1 MAKLEFYRQQV
12 APNLVT
18 PSGAGIA
25 EAGRSRAQAIQA
37 VQSLTD
43 TAAQMFERLDTVK
56 AEDAFN
62 KLRET
67 QTKLMMDP
75 NEGFLSKKSAD
86 AVSADFMRKY
96 VDDFDKSIEETAS
109 GLQNER
115 QRDLFKRRAAAA
127 NAQYQSTLRNH
138 VLNETDAYNKQTFE
152 GVVKTESAAAATTYN
167 DPASVALSLDRI
179 RNNAV
184 NYANSAGIKG
194 DAQVALVNASLAEA
208 HNSILAAAVGNNNFG
223 FVKEYMKQFDKG
235 GKYEGQLGAERTAQL
250 KNSIET
256 ADTRDAS
263 LKLSL
268 ELAGSGKG
276 FDSQRKQLKDMYT
289 SGKISAEVYDQ
300 TTQRIKVA
308 EADVKSNEADF
319 NNSMSGRA
327 QEWILQN
334 PGKPIVD
341 MPPNLYNW
349 AKGKGQLQT
358 LSNFATTNG
367 NVQGDDAEF
376 TRLFVMSAD
385 DPTAFMRE
393 FDQKTESLR
402 TVLSASQYNSL
413 LTRRG
418 SAGKADLQGQ
428 QAAKVSAA
436 TIKSLRNNLISA
448 GIDVT
453 PKEGTPQATE
463 LANFES
469 QLIQAIVAKTE
480 QEGRALTLNETRKLG
495 LDLLR
500 EGRLI
505 NSGGFWSGD
514 TKLRRFEATE
524 ADMQRYGFRYNYA
537 DIPPEDQKR
546 LYRIIQTRPDVR
558 NELGI
563 TLTPNKTIT
572 SDDFARG
579 IERLYSAELDGV
591 IL

>member
-25 EAGRSRAQAIQA
+25 EAGRSTAQAIQA

-268 ELAGSGKG
+268 ELADKKLS
-276 FDSQRKQLKDMYT
+276 FSSQRKQLDDMYRA
-289 SGKISAEVYDQ
+289 GKI
-300 TTQRIKVA
+300 T
-308 EADVKSNEADF
+308 ADVANETEF

-358 LSNFATTNG
+358 LSNFATNNG

-393 FDQKTESLR
+393 FDQNSESLR

-480 QEGRALTLNETRKLG
+480 QEGRALTLNETRKIG

-558 NELGI
+558 DSIGI

-579 IERLYSAELDGV
+579 IEILYSAELDGV
-591 IL
+591 TF

>member
-96 VDDFDKSIEETAS
+96 IDDFDKSIEEAAS
-109 GLQNER
+109 GLQNGR
-115 QRDLFKRRAAAA
+115 QRELFKRRAAAA

-152 GVVKTESAAAATTYN
+152 GVVKTESAAAATTYT
-167 DPASVALSLDRI
+167 DPASVELSLDRI

-235 GKYEGQLGAERTAQL
+235 DKYEGQIDAARAAQL

-268 ELAGSGKG
+268 ELADKKLS
-276 FDSQRKQLKDMYT
+276 FSSQRKQLDDMYRA
-289 SGKISAEVYDQ
+289 GKITADVRDQ
-300 TTQRIKVA
+300 TLTRINNN
-308 EADVKSNEADF
+308 ETRVKANEAEF
-319 NNSMSGRA
+319 NNSMSGQA

-349 AKGKGQLQT
+349 AKSKGQLQT
-358 LSNFATTNG
+358 LSNFATNNG
-367 NVQGDDAEF
+367 NVQGDSAEF

-385 DPTAFMRE
+385 DPTSFMRE
-393 FDQKTESLR
+393 FDQNNESLR
-402 TVLSASQYNSL
+402 TTLSATQYNSL

-428 QAAKVSAA
+428 QAAKVASA
-436 TIKSLRNNLISA
+436 TIKSLRNNIISA

-453 PKEGTPQATE
+453 PKEGTPQAVE

-469 QLIQAIVAKTE
+469 QLIQAIAAKTE
-480 QEGRALTLNETRKLG
+480 EVGRALTLNETRKIG

-500 EGRLI
+500 EGRLV
-505 NSGGFWSGD
+505 GAGTFWGD
-514 TKLRRFEATE
+514 KTVRRFEATE
-524 ADMQRYGFRYNYA
+524 ADIQRYGFRYNYA

-558 NELGI
+558 NSLGI

-579 IERLYSAELDGV
+579 IEILYSAELDGV
-591 IL
+591 TF